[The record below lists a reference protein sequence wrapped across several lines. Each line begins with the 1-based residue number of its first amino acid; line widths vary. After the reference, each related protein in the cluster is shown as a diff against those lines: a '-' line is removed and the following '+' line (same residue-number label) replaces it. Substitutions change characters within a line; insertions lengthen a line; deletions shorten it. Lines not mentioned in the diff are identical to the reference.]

1 MDVFY
6 NVIIDIN
13 SDGMEISRSYKP
25 IKLNIYFHKIFF
37 FQILTLLLKYSDFSF
52 RKM

>member
-25 IKLNIYFHKIFF
+25 IKLYFHKIFF